1 MKKCVKILLAL
12 VLSMVILIA
21 PVSVYADDEGT
32 SETLGDISDNSDE
45 GNQGED
51 VGGNNSAYDGG
62 EYGAN
67 DDDGLEYMSE
77 QTVGESSN
85 INEPAIP
92 QETPRETKNT
102 ATPIKQTTPAKTTT
116 RKTMEATQ
124 ATSATPVTEEVEKA
138 EEATTENGIV
148 EAEVISVAEEVKVD
162 ETAEENVEES
172 QNIDGNA
179 VQTMAHLATAALV
192 VGAAG
197 VALTY
202 GFIKRPSKVVVK
214 DTDEPVEK
222 NAKPEAEKQIVR
234 VMPTKTTTKLAAT
247 KPAATKP
254 VATTKKSTTK
264 AIAKSTAKTVAKTVA
279 KKNTV
284 KAATGPKSK
293 TTKK

>member
-32 SETLGDISDNSDE
+32 SETSGDISDNSDE

-51 VGGNNSAYDGG
+51 IGGNNSAYDGG

-77 QTVGESSN
+77 QTVGESNN

-102 ATPIKQTTPAKTTT
+102 TTPVKQATPAKTTT
-116 RKTMEATQ
+116 RKTVEATQ
-124 ATSATPVTEEVEKA
+124 ATPATPATEEVEKA

-162 ETAEENVEES
+162 ETTEENVKES

-179 VQTMAHLATAALV
+179 ARTMAHLATAALV

-197 VALTY
+197 VALIY
-202 GFIKRPSKVVVK
+202 GFIKRPSKVVIK
-214 DTDEPVEK
+214 DTDKPVEK
-222 NAKPEAEKQIVR
+222 NAKPETEKQIVR
-234 VMPTKTTTKLAAT
+234 VMPTKTTTK
-247 KPAATKP
+247 PAMTKP

-264 AIAKSTAKTVAKTVA
+264 ATTKSTAKTVA

-284 KAATGPKSK
+284 KVAAGPKGK
-293 TTKK
+293 ITKK

>member
-12 VLSMVILIA
+12 VLSIVILIA

-32 SETLGDISDNSDE
+32 SETSGDISDNSDE
-45 GNQGED
+45 NNQGED
-51 VGGNNSAYDGG
+51 IGGNNSAYDGG

-67 DDDGLEYMSE
+67 DGDGLEYMSE
-77 QTVGESSN
+77 QIVGESNN

-102 ATPIKQTTPAKTTT
+102 ATPVKQTTPAKTTT
-116 RKTMEATQ
+116 RKTTEATQ
-124 ATSATPVTEEVEKA
+124 ATSVTPVTEEAEKA
-138 EEATTENGIV
+138 EEATTENEIV
-148 EAEVISVAEEVKVD
+148 EAEVTSVAEEIKVD
-162 ETAEENVEES
+162 ETTEENVEES

-179 VQTMAHLATAALV
+179 AQTMAHLATAALV

-197 VALTY
+197 VALIY

-214 DTDEPVEK
+214 DADEPVEK
-222 NAKPEAEKQIVR
+222 NAKPETEKQIVR
-234 VMPTKTTTKLAAT
+234 VMPTKITT
-247 KPAATKP
+247 KPAATKS
-254 VATTKKSTTK
+254 VVTAKKSAAKTT
-264 AIAKSTAKTVAKTVA
+264 TKTVAKTVA

-284 KAATGPKSK
+284 KATAGPKSK

>member
-12 VLSMVILIA
+12 VLSMAILTA

-32 SETLGDISDNSDE
+32 SETLGDVSDNSDE
-45 GNQGED
+45 DNQGED
-51 VGGNNSAYDGG
+51 IGGNNSAYDGG

-77 QTVGESSN
+77 QTVGESNN

-102 ATPIKQTTPAKTTT
+102 ATSVKQTTPAKTTT

-124 ATSATPVTEEVEKA
+124 ATPATPAMEEVEKA
-138 EEATTENGIV
+138 EEATTENGVV

-162 ETAEENVEES
+162 ETTEENVEES
-172 QNIDGNA
+172 QNIDGDA
-179 VQTMAHLATAALV
+179 AQTMAHLATAALV

-197 VALTY
+197 VALIY

-214 DTDEPVEK
+214 DTDKPVEK
-222 NAKPEAEKQIVR
+222 NVKPETEKQIVR
-234 VMPTKTTTKLAAT
+234 VMPTKTTM
-247 KPAATKP
+247 KPAVTKP
-254 VATTKKSTTK
+254 VATTKKSAAKTTT
-264 AIAKSTAKTVAKTVA
+264 KSTAKTVAKTVA

-284 KAATGPKSK
+284 KATAGPKSK